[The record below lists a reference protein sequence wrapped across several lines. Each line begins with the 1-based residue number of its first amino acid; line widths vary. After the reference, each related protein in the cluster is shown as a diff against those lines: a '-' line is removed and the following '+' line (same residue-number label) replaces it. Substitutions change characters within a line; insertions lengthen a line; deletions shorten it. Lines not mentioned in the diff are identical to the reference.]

1 MARNLIWDVKR
12 AFIKQSQ
19 FCPLCATHKDLQQK
33 HKEILYLLRGCSSAC
48 HTEYDNEEMYGF
60 VCVCVLVKVNAC
72 VCKGEKE

>member
-60 VCVCVLVKVNAC
+60 VCVCAC
-72 VCKGEKE
+72 EGECLCV